1 MELFPIHI
9 SNFKVDGGAMFG
21 VVPKLLWQRKY
32 PADENNLCNWAL
44 RSILAVTGNRVIL
57 VDNGYGDKQD
67 EKFFSHVHLNG
78 GDGLEG
84 ALAKAGYT
92 PEQIT
97 DMVLTH
103 LHSDHC
109 GGGVKRKADGS
120 GYEMTFPRATCLVSR
135 RQWEWAMT
143 PNVREADAYP
153 EENLLPMMESGQL
166 RFVEDNEYELAPG
179 FRLRMYHGHTEGQ
192 LIPFIR
198 YRNRTLVFMADLIP
212 SVAHIPLKYN
222 MSYDVY
228 PMKMLEEKEAFLNE
242 AAENGYVLF
251 FQHDLYH
258 ECCLVEKGPKGIRPA
273 RTFTLEEWI

>member
-84 ALAKAGYT
+84 ALAKAGYA
-92 PEQIT
+92 PEQVT

-120 GYEMTFPRATCLVSR
+120 GYEMTFPRATYLVSR
-135 RQWEWAMT
+135 RQWDWAMT

-153 EENLLPMMESGQL
+153 EENLLPMKESGQL
-166 RFVEDNEYELAPG
+166 QFVEEEEYEPVPG

-192 LIPFIR
+192 LIPFIQ
-198 YRNRTLVFMADLIP
+198 YRNRTVVFMADLIP

-228 PMKMLEEKEAFLNE
+228 PVKMLEEKEAFLKE
-242 AAENGYVLF
+242 AVENGYVLF

-258 ECCLVEKGPKGIRPA
+258 ECCILEKGPKGIRPA

>member
-9 SNFKVDGGAMFG
+9 TNFKVDGGAMFG
-21 VVPKLLWQRKY
+21 VVPKMLWERKY

-44 RSILAVTGNRVIL
+44 RSILAVENDRVIL

-67 EKFFSHVHLNG
+67 KKFFSHVQLNG
-78 GDGLEG
+78 GYGLEG
-84 ALAKAGYT
+84 ALARAGYT
-92 PEQIT
+92 PEQVT

-109 GGGVKRKADGS
+109 GGGVKRKEGGK
-120 GYEMTFPRATCLVSR
+120 GYEMTFPGATYLVSR
-135 RQWEWAMT
+135 RQWEWAMA

-166 RFVEDNEYELAPG
+166 QFVEDAEYELVPG
-179 FRLRMYHGHTEGQ
+179 FRLKMYHGHTEGQ

-228 PMKMLEEKEAFLNE
+228 PMKMLEEKEAFLKE
-242 AAENGYVLF
+242 AVENGYVLF

-258 ECCLVEKGPKGIRPA
+258 ECCILEKGPKGIRPA
-273 RTFTLEEWI
+273 RTFTLEEWV